1 MHFSVAP
8 VLLAIALGTAS
19 PATSQPRQ
27 AAEPALTTQSAAWRS
42 PENWRRL
49 RIGMSRAEVVGILG
63 EPGKVTSYYAF
74 ERWEYPDALGER
86 VDFDERGRVSVWG
99 VLAR

>member
-1 MHFSVAP
+1 MSPHLQVAFLR
-8 VLLAIALGTAS
+8 VYRALLRTGLLATPWG
-19 PATSQPRQ
+19 
-27 AAEPALTTQSAAWRS
+27 
-42 PENWRRL
+42 
-49 RIGMSRAEVVGILG
+49 
-63 EPGKVTSYYAF
+63 YYAF